1 MIEREGVSGELDE
14 LPDDGAVDW
23 AVTRALLAA
32 NDATS
37 AALEMHLVQTQ
48 YRDSAASNAT
58 AIRRHIDEAIAH
70 HERIIE
76 DLQFAREAIGHE
88 ST

>member
-1 MIEREGVSGELDE
+1 MIEREGDSGEFEE
-14 LPDDGAVDW
+14 LPDDGTVDW
-23 AVTRALLAA
+23 VITRALLAA

-58 AIRRHIDEAIAH
+58 SIRRQIDEAIEH
-70 HERIIE
+70 HEQIIE
-76 DLQFAREAIGHE
+76 DLQFAREALGHK

>member
-1 MIEREGVSGELDE
+1 MVEQEGDSGGLDE
-14 LPDDGAVDW
+14 LPDDGSIDW
-23 AVTRALLAA
+23 AITRALLAA

-48 YRDSAASNAT
+48 YRGDDGSNSAA
-58 AIRRHIDEAIAH
+58 IRQHIDEAIEH
-70 HERIIE
+70 HEQIIE
-76 DLQFAREAIGHE
+76 DLRFAREAVDHR